1 MSVRVAAS
9 GCSPRVQGLDGRAA
23 SWGGRRCN
31 KHERLVSRRRSSPFI
46 YQRAERIMPICFSHA
61 EFLKSV
67 RGMSLLL
74 LLLHVR
80 MAHRAPRM
88 KRCVSRKLRNSVFR
102 ARSKL
107 RPRLL
112 YALLVGRSPTLGALS
127 PRNLYQLWW
136 ASAIRRTERRH
147 DELFHRV
154 SACGTLQ
161 SSSQRPPMQLICW
174 NCVQATTVR

>member
-61 EFLKSV
+61 EYLKSV

-80 MAHRAPRM
+80 MVHRA
-88 KRCVSRKLRNSVFR
+88 
-102 ARSKL
+102 
-107 RPRLL
+107 
-112 YALLVGRSPTLGALS
+112 
-127 PRNLYQLWW
+127 
-136 ASAIRRTERRH
+136 
-147 DELFHRV
+147 
-154 SACGTLQ
+154 
-161 SSSQRPPMQLICW
+161 
-174 NCVQATTVR
+174 TTDG